1 MDPTVPQRM
10 AGRSHVVGFV
20 GGVLA
25 VAVFHQ
31 SAVYLIGLAGIGEA
45 SVYSFR
51 PTYPLGVPRV
61 MSQMFWGGLWG
72 ILFAALVD
80 RRPSHWPIATLGIL
94 FGVFVPTLFGI
105 FVVTPMRGQTIVS
118 VLTFRRLGPAMLING
133 SFGLGLALIFERLR
147 RLVSGP
153 AASRAPPRS

>member
-1 MDPTVPQRM
+1 MDRTVPQRI
-10 AGRSHVVGFV
+10 AGRNLVVGFV

-31 SAVYLIGLAGIGEA
+31 SAVYLIGLAGFGET

-72 ILFAALVD
+72 ILFATIVD
-80 RRPSHWPIATLGIL
+80 HRPSHWPVAAFGIV
-94 FGVFVPTLFGI
+94 FGVVVPTLFGI
-105 FVVTPMRGQTIVS
+105 FVVTPMRGQAIVT
-118 VLTFRRLGPAMLING
+118 VLTIRRLGPAILING
-133 SFGLGLALIFERLR
+133 TFGLGLALIFDRLR

-153 AASRAPPRS
+153 EATRAPPP